1 MRRIGAT
8 CKNKR
13 NSKMQIKFF
22 PTLPSTQEF
31 LIEQIKCGA
40 MDSEVCI
47 VAEAQS
53 KGIGSRGNQWEGVE
67 RGLYLSF
74 AMRLNSLPKDLQTQS
89 MAIFFAFNFVSTL
102 RDFGS
107 GAWLKYPNDLFLGGA
122 KIGGVMCSIAKN
134 YAVCGIGLNLS
145 SAKFACVEKSVSEK
159 VQNDVSEFLARFFK
173 RVESSAWSEVFS
185 AYSAEF
191 HKNYDFSFHANGEI
205 ISLKNAKLCTD
216 GAIKVGDKIIYCAR
230 T

>member
-1 MRRIGAT
+1 MKIT
-8 CKNKR
+8 
-13 NSKMQIKFF
+13 IF

-40 MDSEVCI
+40 VNSEVCV

-53 KGIGSRGNQWEGVE
+53 KGIGSRGNEWEGVE
-67 RGLYLSF
+67 RGLYFSF
-74 AMRLNSLPKDLQTQS
+74 ALRLDSLPKDLQTQS
-89 MAIFFAFNFVSTL
+89 MAIFFAFIFVQYL

-122 KIGGVMCSIAKN
+122 KIGGTMCSIAKN

-145 SAKFACVEKSVSEK
+145 SAKFACVEKSVGENAQDEK
-159 VQNDVSEFLARFFK
+159 FLARFFK
-173 RVESSAWSEVFS
+173 RVESSSWSEVFS

-205 ISLKNAKLCTD
+205 ISLKNATLCND
-216 GAIKVGDKIIYCAR
+216 GAIKVGDKIIYSAR
-230 T
+230 A